1 MDILRVVLGNN
12 EDGNVL
18 DQLKLVV
25 HVVGD
30 GLELLDGTSDKK
42 VALFGGGDL
51 GLDLSGVGEGH
62 VHGAAGLLLEG
73 LGDLR
78 EGVGHAGTAINV
90 ELMAVELLLVLGE
103 YRAGKTEAACAN
115 AQRSRGMQEGT
126 TGKVGLL
133 NHMEPL
139 PRVALFRRRLPTL
152 FQDYNALVK
161 KSREKNYREP

>member
-1 MDILRVVLGNN
+1 MDVLGVVLGNN

-30 GLELLDGTSDKK
+30 GLELLNGAGDEE
-42 VALFGGGDL
+42 VALFGGGNL
-51 GLDLSGVGEGH
+51 GLDLGGVGEGH
-62 VHGAAGLLLEG
+62 VHDAASLLLEG

-78 EGVGHAGTAINV
+78 EGVGHAGAAVNV

-103 YRAGKTEAACAN
+103 CRAGKAETACAN
-115 AQRSRGMQEGT
+115 AQRNRGTQEGT

-139 PRVALFRRRLPTL
+139 PRVAL
-152 FQDYNALVK
+152 
-161 KSREKNYREP
+161 